1 MRLLLI
7 FSLLILCSCGG
18 SLSSEQRKKIRSNME
33 AKSLKKI
40 SDAEITEA
48 ALAYA
53 QNIAKVI
60 EGTGR
65 SNQEFLDSLNKVY
78 DVEVLF
84 MTPGNS
90 NLRAVEK
97 QVLEAYA
104 STVGS
109 AIPGENLQKMGND
122 SLLYTKPLFE
132 KSKKGSLEFRR
143 ALALRIHKK
152 AVILSIQN

>member
-1 MRLLLI
+1 MKNYLALVTIVCL
-7 FSLLILCSCGG
+7 SCGG

-40 SDAEITEA
+40 SDVEIAEA

-60 EGTGR
+60 EGSGR
-65 SNQEFLDSLNKVY
+65 SDQKFLDSLDKVY
-78 DVEVLF
+78 DVEVVF
-84 MTPGNS
+84 MTSGDS
-90 NLRAVEK
+90 KLRAVER
-97 QVLEAYA
+97 QVIEAYA
-104 STVGS
+104 SIGS
-109 AIPGENLQKMGND
+109 STIPGENLQKMGND
-122 SLLYTKPLFE
+122 SLLYTKPKFE
-132 KSKKGSLEFRR
+132 KSQKGSLEFSK